1 MRCEYDLNK
10 QVNPRV
16 KVIKDHKEYGFKL
29 GMEVFIKGSSYVDK
43 NLNWFCDFGAMNE
56 YFQLYL
62 DGKAYIPYDFE
73 VVYFCYDYMQG
84 DVLLNLNIK
93 NKGYLGLIL
102 KEE

>member
-1 MRCEYDLNK
+1 MVVLLCDYFYVEYVCGVDGMRCEYDLNK

-56 YFQLYL
+56 YFQL
-62 DGKAYIPYDFE
+62 
-73 VVYFCYDYMQG
+73 
-84 DVLLNLNIK
+84 
-93 NKGYLGLIL
+93 
-102 KEE
+102 